1 MSVPEGAYAVEYS
14 FTAYDTG
21 VEIGAV
27 IKFPLSSSPSQ
38 QPHEDAAARAAAEA
52 YRATIAAAYPA
63 VPVHAS
69 RVYQC
74 RRPGDAWPTTSA

>member
-14 FTAYDTG
+14 FTAYDDG
-21 VEIGAV
+21 VEIGAA

-63 VPVHAS
+63 VAVHAD
-69 RVYQC
+69 RVYLC
-74 RRPGDAWPTTSA
+74 RRTGDAWPTASA